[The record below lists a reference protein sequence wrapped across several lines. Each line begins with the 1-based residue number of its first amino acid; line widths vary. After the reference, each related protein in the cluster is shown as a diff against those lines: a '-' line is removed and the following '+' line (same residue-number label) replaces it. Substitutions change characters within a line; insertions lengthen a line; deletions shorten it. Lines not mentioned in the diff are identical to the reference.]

1 MVLPERMRRLP
12 TVDQFWPSARRTRRR
27 SLSEWK
33 RLNREI
39 DRCRRCSLGS
49 LRTHVVIH
57 RGSLRPRVLFVGEA
71 PGASEDRAGIPFVGT
86 AGKRL
91 DRLVAQLGLLE
102 SELAIINVFK
112 CRPPG
117 NTFNLE
123 AALACRPFLAR
134 QIEFLQPIMIVPL
147 GANAVSA
154 FRPDLLPISHAAGWL
169 SRWRGLLFFPMIH
182 PAAAARSNALRRRW
196 ERDGKSLLKVLSRL
210 GAGAGPAP
218 VSSPATTS

>member
-1 MVLPERMRRLP
+1 MPRLP
-12 TVDQFWPSARRTRRR
+12 PVDEFLPKTSRTRPR
-27 SLSEWK
+27 SMSEWK

-39 DRCRRCSLGS
+39 DRCRRCALGS
-49 LRTHVVIH
+49 LRQHVVIH

-71 PGASEDRAGIPFVGT
+71 PGAQEDRVGIPFVGA

-91 DRLVAQLGLLE
+91 DRLVTQLGLLE
-102 SELAIINVFK
+102 SEFAVINVFK

-117 NTFNLE
+117 NQFSLE
-123 AALACRPFLAR
+123 AARACRPFLAR

-147 GANAVSA
+147 GVNALAA

-182 PAAAARSNALRRRW
+182 PAAATRSRALRRRW
-196 ERDGKSLLKVLSRL
+196 EHDGKSLAKVLSRL
-210 GAGAGPAP
+210 GAGGPPTPAR
-218 VSSPATTS
+218 SPATTV